1 MKRDFLRIFGIFCIT
16 ALTNCFAMAQQP
28 SQIPDPDSC
37 TIPIHNSRDV
47 DRKLKILAKPEPE
60 YSQEDRRKHASG
72 VIILEAVFCGSGEEM
87 DTKVKQG
94 LCDSL
99 NEKPIEAAT
108 KIEFRPA
115 KKDNQQVSQCLFVND
130 FVNTWF

>member
-60 YSQEDRRKHASG
+60 YSQEDRRKHPSG
-72 VIILEAVFCGSGEEM
+72 VIILEAVFCGSGKVT
-87 DTKVKQG
+87 DIKVKQG
-94 LCDSL
+94 LSDSL
-99 NEKPIEAAT
+99 NEKAIEAAK
-108 KIEFRPA
+108 KIQFRPA
-115 KKDNQQVSQCLFVND
+115 EKDSQKVSQRLFVKY
-130 FVNTWF
+130 FVNT

>member
-1 MKRDFLRIFGIFCIT
+1 
-16 ALTNCFAMAQQP
+16 MAQQP

-72 VIILEAVFCGSGEEM
+72 VIILEAVFCGSGKVT
-87 DTKVKQG
+87 DIKVKQG
-94 LCDSL
+94 LSDSL
-99 NEKPIEAAT
+99 NEKAIEAAK
-108 KIEFRPA
+108 KIQFRPA
-115 KKDNQQVSQCLFVND
+115 EKDSQKVSQRLFVKY
-130 FVNTWF
+130 FVNT